1 MTTIVR
7 LGDDIYFDNLVLLAT
22 HAGGFIS
29 DTKGKHKLFKHQ
41 SYPVV
46 IGLSGAMTATE
57 FQSINAWI
65 NQTIITLNEDINS
78 AVNIETLTEI
88 KDFRNLMTLGIY
100 SKDYTFVINNDGDGK
115 KWEAFKYTPKRLMII
130 GSGTS
135 AMKVLNEESFEN
147 SLQKSL
153 EVIGRM
159 DTFTT
164 AKWNHFNINELV
176 SEAK

>member
-7 LGDDIYFDNLVLLAT
+7 LGDDIYFDNMILLAT
-22 HAGGFIS
+22 HAGGFVT
-29 DTKGKHKLFKHQ
+29 DTKGKYKLFKHP

-46 IGLSGAMTATE
+46 IGISGAMTATD
-57 FQSINAWI
+57 FQSVEAWV
-65 NQTIITLNEDINS
+65 NQTITSLNEDIN
-78 AVNIETLTEI
+78 APVNIEALNEI

-147 SLQKSL
+147 NLYKSL

>member
-7 LGDDIYFDNLVLLAT
+7 LNDDIYFDNLVLLAS

-29 DTKGKHKLFKHQ
+29 TTKDKHKLFKHP

-46 IGLSGAMTATE
+46 IGISGAMTATD
-57 FQSINAWI
+57 FQSVEAWV
-65 NQTIITLNEDINS
+65 NQTITSLNEDINTP
-78 AVNIETLTEI
+78 VNIEALNEI

-100 SKDYTFVINNDGDGK
+100 SKDYTFVINNAGNGE
-115 KWEAFKYTPKRLMII
+115 KWETFKYTPNRLMII

-135 AMKVLNEESFEN
+135 TMKVLTEEDFQSQVEN
-147 SLQKSL
+147 AL
-153 EVIGRM
+153 EVVSRM

-164 AKWNHFNINELV
+164 ATWNHFDINELIG
-176 SEAK
+176 ETK

>member
-88 KDFRNLMTLGIY
+88 KDFKNLLTVGIY
-100 SKDYTFVINNDGDGK
+100 SKDYTFVIHNDGNGK
-115 KWEAFKYTPKRLMII
+115 KWETFKYTPNRLMII

-135 AMKVLNEESFEN
+135 AMKVLTEEDFQSQVEN
-147 SLQKSL
+147 AL
-153 EVIGRM
+153 EVVSRM

-164 AKWNHFNINELV
+164 ATWNHFDINELIG
-176 SEAK
+176 ETK